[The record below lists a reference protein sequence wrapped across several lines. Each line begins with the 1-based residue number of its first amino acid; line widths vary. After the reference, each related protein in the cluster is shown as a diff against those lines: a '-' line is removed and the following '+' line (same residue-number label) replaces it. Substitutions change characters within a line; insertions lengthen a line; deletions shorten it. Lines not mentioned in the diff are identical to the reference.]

1 MLFRSLN
8 WIRAEDALDWT
19 FLSPAILL
27 QPGER
32 TGQYRLGTE
41 SPLMNGD
48 QPGTISVA
56 DLAVA
61 IADELETP
69 RHVRQRFTVAY

>member
-1 MLFRSLN
+1 MV
-8 WIRAEDALDWT
+8 
-19 FLSPAILL
+19 
-27 QPGER
+27 GE
-32 TGQYRLGTE
+32 
-41 SPLMNGD
+41 

-61 IADELETP
+61 IVDELQTP